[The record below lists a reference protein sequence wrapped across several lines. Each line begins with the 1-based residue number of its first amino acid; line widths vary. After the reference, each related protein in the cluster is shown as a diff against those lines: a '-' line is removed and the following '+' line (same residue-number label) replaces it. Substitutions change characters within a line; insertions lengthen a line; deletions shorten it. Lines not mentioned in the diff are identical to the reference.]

1 MRKKQLC
8 QMRLEGTGATGL
20 RGPGGGGV
28 GQTWSVRDSS
38 EDAAAPEV
46 QTPEATTVVLAYGS
60 CSLHGV
66 LKLAMDV

>member
-8 QMRLEGTGATGL
+8 QMRLEGTGL
-20 RGPGGGGV
+20 RGPGGGGA

-46 QTPEATTVVLAYGS
+46 QTPEATIYLVLAYAS
-60 CSLHGV
+60 CSLQGV